1 MKKWIITE
9 NLSKLP
15 TGQGDYGYCYAVKIP
30 VIQGVTLI
38 KIGATTMPKAR
49 LQNIGKKGT
58 IFCVSPPCLNYWE
71 NEEILHRYYQQYRIP
86 PRPHKGVQA
95 ELFNISLAY
104 LFQTMPSLVYE
115 TKKQPYH
122 RPK

>member
-1 MKKWIITE
+1 MLCGEDTSYSRSNFNKDRGDNHAK
-9 NLSKLP
+9 SKVAK
-15 TGQGDYGYCYAVKIP
+15 Y
-30 VIQGVTLI
+30 
-38 KIGATTMPKAR
+38 R
-49 LQNIGKKGT
+49 KKGT

-95 ELFNISLAY
+95 ELFNISRVY

-115 TKKQPYH
+115 TKKTAVP
-122 RPK
+122 PTKVDTTV